1 MQAIKCEMCG
11 GNDII
16 KQDGLYV
23 CQHCGTKYSI
33 EEAKKLMSG
42 VKVVIDN
49 SGSVQNYLTLAQNAL
64 EAENFKEAE
73 NYSNKIIE
81 INPNITEAWFIK
93 GEAAG
98 WQSTVANKRFQEA
111 CTCFKKYLDIDN
123 SDDNKAK
130 VIEKS
135 RELAYATIALP
146 ASIYAEDGSEN
157 SGSNLNQIVTDVT
170 TSISELFNSKGLGEP
185 DLETAYNYAATSIHR
200 GYISSFNRYQGTD
213 GHPTDD
219 EFVSYLNESYDSI
232 ICLNLLISFM
242 KDKDNKISAYKT
254 GIEICT
260 DREKSCSYEIG
271 RDGNWIVSKTL
282 TDENKRININTIMH
296 YHNKI
301 KELDP
306 SYNIPERPLPTGE
319 GCYIATCVYGSYDCP
334 EVWTLRRFRDNI
346 MSTNVCGRLFIHTY
360 YAISPTLVK
369 LFGEYEWFKAIG
381 RKPLNALVN
390 RLKEKGISDKP
401 YQDKQ
406 W

>member
-1 MQAIKCEMCG
+1 MQALKCEMCG
-11 GNDII
+11 GNDIV

-64 EAENFKEAE
+64 EAKNNKEAE
-73 NYSNKIIE
+73 NYCNKIIE
-81 INPNITEAWFIK
+81 INPNIAEAWLIK

-98 WQSTVANKRFQEA
+98 WQSTVANQRFEEA
-111 CTCFKKYLDIDN
+111 CTCFKKSLDIDD

-135 RELAYATIALP
+135 KELAFAMIALP
-146 ASIYAEDGSEN
+146 AGFYAEDGYEN
-157 SGSNLNQIVTDVT
+157 SGSNLTQIVTDVT
-170 TSISELFNSKGLGEP
+170 TSMSELFDSKGLGEL
-185 DLETAYNYAATSIHR
+185 DLEAAYNHAATSIHS
-200 GYISSFNRYQGTD
+200 GYIAIYNRYQGTEGRPMD
-213 GHPTDD
+213 Y
-219 EFVSYLNESYDSI
+219 EFSSYLNESSMAL
-232 ICLNLLISFM
+232 ICLTLLIPFM
-242 KDKDNKISAYKT
+242 KDKDNIISAYKIC
-254 GIEICT
+254 IEICS

-271 RDGNWIVSKTL
+271 NNGDWIVSKTL
-282 TDENKRININTIMH
+282 TDEAKKTNIDSIMD

-306 SYNIPERPLPTGE
+306 SYNIPGRPAPTKQ

-390 RLKEKGISDKP
+390 RLKDKGVSDKP